1 LGRSFAEKLLGGK
14 DQSSLGNERA
24 WCLGFLQLQH
34 FLDQAIEEP
43 ERKLH
48 IMGEA
53 EIHLR
58 SRMDVDVDVE
68 EEGGIECGNDMLGAA
83 AVSVEL
89 GEKGKSLHNT
99 VQTSSSLQCGNDAP
113 PPMWTMLPKELI
125 EKVFAY
131 LPLHSLF
138 QARTVCKLW
147 LNMGF
152 SNNLVK
158 LQAEAPSCSPY
169 FPVFFSKGSE
179 RGWCAYDHVMC
190 QWLHLPPL
198 TFLPC
203 EAKCIL
209 AGDAGLLCLNQSV
222 SGSTFS
228 SLCVCNPMTKRW
240 KVLPP
245 LAHAWEPG
253 ITHMVVDPD
262 QKAYKLIVTL
272 THCVESTH
280 VFDSQQDC
288 WQATSCLPPHF
299 LLWGRRS
306 SAFVRGF
313 LYCVA
318 LEIGGLNMEGLIAYN
333 VHTGVWTEVHELPRG
348 MRDDPYVLSCGGRVL
363 VVAAQKNPNGRLTSI
378 RIVEFNLRTKK
389 FVEVTEMPQNMM
401 LEVFRCRGVWKPVA
415 YGDKICV
422 ASKKT
427 LQVAVYD
434 MAQKTWYELPKC
446 PLSPKVDVAPFCF
459 GPSLQSLS

>member
-1 LGRSFAEKLLGGK
+1 MDGK
-14 DQSSLGNERA
+14 
-24 WCLGFLQLQH
+24 
-34 FLDQAIEEP
+34 
-43 ERKLH
+43 
-48 IMGEA
+48 
-53 EIHLR
+53 
-58 SRMDVDVDVE
+58 
-68 EEGGIECGNDMLGAA
+68 EEG
-83 AVSVEL
+83 SVEL
-89 GEKGKSLHNT
+89 NAKLGAGQTATAVKVAEKVESLHKVPN
-99 VQTSSSLQCGNDAP
+99 SNPSAHSNDGPLWA
-113 PPMWTMLPKELI
+113 MLPKDLV

-147 LNMGF
+147 QNMGI

-158 LQAEAPSCSPY
+158 LRAEAPSGSPY
-169 FPVFFSKGSE
+169 FPVFFSKGNE
-179 RGWCAYDHVMC
+179 RGWCAYDHVVHR
-190 QWLHLPPL
+190 WLHLPPL

-209 AGDAGLLCLNQSV
+209 AGEAGLLCLNQSL
-222 SGSTFS
+222 GSTYS
-228 SLCVCNPMTKRW
+228 SICVCNPMTKSW
-240 KVLPP
+240 KALPP
-245 LAHAWEPG
+245 LAHNWEPG
-253 ITHMVVDPD
+253 ITHMVVDRD

-280 VFDSQQDC
+280 VFDSQQNR

-306 SAFVRGF
+306 SAFARGF

-333 VHTGVWTEVHELPRG
+333 VHTGVWTEVHALPRG

-363 VVAAQKNPNGRLTSI
+363 VVAAQKNSNRRLTSI
-378 RIVEFNLRTKK
+378 RIVEFNLITKK
-389 FVEVTEMPQNMM
+389 FTEVTEMPQNVM
-401 LEVFRCRGVWKPVA
+401 LEVFRCRGGWKPVA

-434 MAQKTWYELPKC
+434 MVQKAWYELPKC
-446 PLSPKVDVAPFCF
+446 PLNPKVDVASFCY